1 MLPAPGEEI
10 DLGQR
15 VIGQEFI
22 DRYLSSAEGQLPIY
36 DELGAAPPL
45 ALASYVIGELLQKLS
60 LPAGTIHAAQEID
73 CQRLVMVGDQVSC
86 VAKLSRPVRRGDWR
100 FVYVNFTMYQDNSQ
114 VVLEG
119 KTTVLVPTV
128 EADSVQG

>member
-15 VIGQEFI
+15 VIGREFV
-22 DRYLSSAEGQLPIY
+22 DSYLSSVEGRLPIY
-36 DELGAAPPL
+36 DELDAAPPL

-60 LPAGTIHAAQEID
+60 LPAGTIHATQELD
-73 CQRLVMVGDQVSC
+73 CRRLVMIGDMVSC
-86 VAKLSRPVRRGDWR
+86 VARLSRPVRRGDWQ
-100 FVYVNFTMYQDNSQ
+100 FVSVKFTMCRDDSQ

-119 KTTVLVPTV
+119 KTTILVPAKEV
-128 EADSVQG
+128 DSGLG

>member
-15 VIGQEFI
+15 VIRREYV
-22 DRYLSSAEGQLPIY
+22 DSYLSSVEGQLPIY

-45 ALASYVIGELLQKLS
+45 ALASYVIAELLQKLS
-60 LPAGTIHAAQEID
+60 LPAGTIHATQELD

-86 VAKLSRPVRRGDWR
+86 VAKINYEQRYQLS
-100 FVYVNFTMYQDNSQ
+100 
-114 VVLEG
+114 
-119 KTTVLVPTV
+119 
-128 EADSVQG
+128 